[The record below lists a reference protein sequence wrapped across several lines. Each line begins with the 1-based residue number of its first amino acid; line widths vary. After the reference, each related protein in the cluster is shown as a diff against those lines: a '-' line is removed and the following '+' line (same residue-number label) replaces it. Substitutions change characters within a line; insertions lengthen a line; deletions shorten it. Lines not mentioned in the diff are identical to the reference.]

1 VHRASGLNIPR
12 QRHATEYV
20 TNRAKVLFL
29 WLVQE
34 RRHLCD
40 VSRNQQE
47 ALAALS
53 QAAQLPA
60 VVSCLSYGIAV
71 MTEQAV
77 YLVQQMPAASGQAR
91 DVLEDNQ
98 RYRIILPSFTH
109 QPNTAQSQFVK
120 GLILGRFA
128 GGLGQQ
134 PTGALAWRTD
144 EYGVGAQI
152 LRGAAYVLGSRLGPA
167 SRRLLAMETGVLL
180 AGKEV

>member
-1 VHRASGLNIPR
+1 FS
-12 QRHATEYV
+12 
-20 TNRAKVLFL
+20 
-29 WLVQE
+29 
-34 RRHLCD
+34 
-40 VSRNQQE
+40 VSSWRGVITRSE
-47 ALAALS
+47 
-53 QAAQLPA
+53 
-60 VVSCLSYGIAV
+60 
-71 MTEQAV
+71 
-77 YLVQQMPAASGQAR
+77 PAACWNTKSLIQGSGGR
-91 DVLEDNQ
+91 LSLRLNS
-98 RYRIILPSFTH
+98 P
-109 QPNTAQSQFVK
+109 FVK